1 MLNENLNIKIPK
13 EALFARFLGKQKI
26 DFETRTVPEPGPG
39 QLLLQNK
46 SNSLCGSDFPFLYN
60 GNAEIAPGHE
70 IAGIVVKAGEGA
82 NTKPGTRGVVFLMGY
97 CGKCRNC
104 KQGNTNQCLDK
115 QADYGFTHDGGYGSY
130 SVINENVFF
139 PIPDDVTYT
148 QGTLLLD
155 IMGTGGHAIKRAQ
168 LVHQSPKSM
177 LVLAAGPIGL
187 GILAMAKIIY
197 GKDFPVLITD
207 IVDYR
212 LELAE
217 KLGGLPINLT
227 KGTLAEGMAL
237 HGFKEADI
245 AIDSSGKE
253 TARRSALDA
262 LAQRGALICVGHGEG
277 LQLKISPDLI
287 ATERAILGSEY
298 FSYNELANNLE
309 LYLQHR
315 DYLDKI
321 ITHTFPIAQLEEAF
335 NTFVNRNTGK
345 VIVEY

>member
-1 MLNENLNIKIPK
+1 
-13 EALFARFLGKQKI
+13 
-26 DFETRTVPEPGPG
+26 
-39 QLLLQNK
+39 
-46 SNSLCGSDFPFLYN
+46 
-60 GNAEIAPGHE
+60 
-70 IAGIVVKAGEGA
+70 
-82 NTKPGTRGVVFLMGY
+82 MGY

-104 KQGNTNQCLDK
+104 QQGNTNQCLNK

-139 PIPDDVTYT
+139 PIPDNITYT

-168 LVHQSPKSM
+168 LVHQSPRSM

-217 KLGGLPINLT
+217 KLGGLAINLT
-227 KGTLAEGMAL
+227 RGTLEEGMLL

-253 TARRSALDA
+253 TAAAAAPLMRWHN
-262 LAQRGALICVGHGEG
+262 GARLFVLVTVKACS
-277 LQLKISPDLI
+277 LKISPDLI

-298 FSYNELANNLE
+298 FSYNELA
-309 LYLQHR
+309 
-315 DYLDKI
+315 
-321 ITHTFPIAQLEEAF
+321 
-335 NTFVNRNTGK
+335 G
-345 VIVEY
+345 